1 VQAGALGLA
10 RLHRQWVGGL
20 LLKNMILQYTITVF
34 LTQVAFVWS
43 RTWNVKAIADR
54 DMSKVLISGTLIHV
68 TWILST
74 LLSVVSAKEVLIDGK
89 TEFLPVMI
97 ASLVGGLL
105 GSYLSM
111 RSKKF

>member
-1 VQAGALGLA
+1 
-10 RLHRQWVGGL
+10 
-20 LLKNMILQYTITVF
+20 MILQYTITVF

-54 DMSKVLISGTLIHV
+54 DMSKVLISGTLIHI
-68 TWILST
+68 TWTLST